1 MGSPCPCPMMAAG
14 KVGCAHGK
22 EFGEEEIV
30 RHREGKG
37 TPTTGDNV
45 LFEATRGHFMGR
57 KQLAQLA
64 TISVL

>member
-1 MGSPCPCPMMAAG
+1 M
-14 KVGCAHGK
+14 GCAHGK